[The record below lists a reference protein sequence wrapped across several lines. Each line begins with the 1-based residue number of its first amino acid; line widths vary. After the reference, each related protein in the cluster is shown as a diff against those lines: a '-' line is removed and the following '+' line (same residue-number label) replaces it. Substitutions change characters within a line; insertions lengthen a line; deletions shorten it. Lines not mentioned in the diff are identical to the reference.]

1 MLVKID
7 VAFSKNVDNKMYVV
21 CIHIVVVVSWTQIQ
35 CGSYWNAVVKI
46 KKKTCINANRRT
58 KLF

>member
-1 MLVKID
+1 MFVKID
-7 VAFSKNVDNKMYVV
+7 VAFSKNVDSKMSVV

-35 CGSYWNAVVKI
+35 DGSYWNAVVKI
-46 KKKTCINANRRT
+46 YKKTCINANRRT